1 MKINNE
7 TLYRKA
13 LEEMKYLRD
22 QASKLKQT
30 IVKLEYDIFNYQSS
44 YQYRTDRHLTEFSK
58 RVEIAGVEYN
68 CNKSI
73 LDKGDE

>member
-13 LEEMKYLRD
+13 LEEMEYLRD
-22 QASKLKQT
+22 QLKKLKQS
-30 IVKLEYDIFNYQSS
+30 IINQEKDIFEFQSS
-44 YQYRTDRHLTEFSK
+44 YQYRVDRHITEFSK
-58 RVEIAGVEYN
+58 RVEVAGVEYN

-73 LDKGDE
+73 LDKEK